1 MIFTR
6 TEIEVLRLCAW
17 CKDLP
22 TGGAEILPENTI
34 RLLLI
39 LGLIRKSRCGLSDRI
54 TSKGNAVLQAAGF
67 FYEPDKQYLGKS
79 QALIRRLC
87 LASLT
92 SFFWR
97 IGADVFCDAP
107 GERLDDIFLPSFALR
122 RKVSTNLLGGTRLAG
137 FYYSGNTAFIPYCL
151 MPDDDG
157 LYAEAEQRI
166 FKSEALIGKRQ
177 PFVIYSGLGTLEQ
190 ILETILCPKEK
201 KARSTTDTYWEAL
214 KKFTCPM
221 GVVPL
226 NENGMRQLRILGV
239 PCYRE
244 KLIHQ
249 ILGKDYLPSLQST
262 ADGCSA
268 STKENFLIGID
279 CDVNRF
285 ERAIRKE
292 RKKVHIILLSS
303 QLRAIRGYL
312 KGKNAILH
320 SLDTEIV
327 EQALGLPKKLSDL
340 DLSPFQKQDGEY
352 LYVPDFDVCPKI

>member
-1 MIFTR
+1 MAS
-6 TEIEVLRLCAW
+6 V
-17 CKDLP
+17 
-22 TGGAEILPENTI
+22 
-34 RLLLI
+34 
-39 LGLIRKSRCGLSDRI
+39 SRC
-54 TSKGNAVLQAAGF
+54 
-67 FYEPDKQYLGKS
+67 
-79 QALIRRLC
+79 
-87 LASLT
+87 
-92 SFFWR
+92 
-97 IGADVFCDAP
+97 
-107 GERLDDIFLPSFALR
+107 
-122 RKVSTNLLGGTRLAG
+122 
-137 FYYSGNTAFIPYCL
+137 
-151 MPDDDG
+151 
-157 LYAEAEQRI
+157 
-166 FKSEALIGKRQ
+166 
-177 PFVIYSGLGTLEQ
+177 VIYSGLGTLEQ